1 MDKTSLLNKIKE
13 FGLNT
18 KEEYMAEA
26 FSRNIG
32 PLTQAEQDKLANVRV
47 AIPGMGGVG
56 SLHLITLARTG
67 VGKFH
72 IADFDVFEPA
82 NVNRQRLQKTA
93 RMRKSRWNEK
103 LLGGERMCSYRQ

>member
-32 PLTQAEQDKLANVRV
+32 LLTQADQDKLANAQL
-47 AIPGMGGVG
+47 AIP
-56 SLHLITLARTG
+56 
-67 VGKFH
+67 
-72 IADFDVFEPA
+72 
-82 NVNRQRLQKTA
+82 
-93 RMRKSRWNEK
+93 
-103 LLGGERMCSYRQ
+103 